1 MPSYDFCFAWS
12 WPYDVDFACLLQ
24 TACEARQ
31 ISLLQVTPSNLEGVL
46 QALAD
51 GQLSFQAFFDRAS
64 DMDDKFNPMAEW
76 AYRQDLL
83 YINRFWLAHR
93 AWDKVTMHHLFTRN
107 GLDAPYT
114 VILPSYQESPEL
126 PVVDLSLLGESY
138 AIKPAHGGGGQG
150 VVLGALSWEEI
161 LQVRQ
166 QHPLDQ
172 YLVQSKVIPVLLNNR
187 PAWFRVIYCL
197 GKIYPCWWDPTTHIY
212 TPLTEAEQESFKLSI
227 LIEITLRIANLSR
240 LEIFSTEI
248 AYTSSNRFL
257 VVDYINDP
265 IDLRPH
271 TQAPEGVPDHIV
283 GAIAGNLADY
293 VATQCSKGTT
303 HA

>member
-1 MPSYDFCFAWS
+1 MQPYDFCFAWS
-12 WPYDVDFACLLQ
+12 WPYDIDFAGILQ
-24 TACEARQ
+24 AACEARK
-31 ISLLQVTPSNLEGVL
+31 ISLLQVTPSNLEAALG
-46 QALAD
+46 ALAA

-64 DMDDKFNPMAEW
+64 DMDSQFNPLAEW

-114 VILPSYQESPEL
+114 VILPSYQESPDL
-126 PVVDLSLLGESY
+126 PALDLSLLGENY

-150 VVLGALSWEEI
+150 VILGVLSWEDM

-166 QHPLDQ
+166 QHPEDQ
-172 YLVQSKVIPVLLNNR
+172 YLLQAKVVPAILNQR
-187 PAWFRVIYCL
+187 TAWFRVIYCL
-197 GKIYPCWWDPTTHIY
+197 GNIYACWWDPTTHIY
-212 TPLTEAEQESFKLSI
+212 TLMTEEQQTLFGLS
-227 LIEITLRIANLSR
+227 TLSEAARRIATLSH

-257 VVDYINDP
+257 VVDYLNDP
-265 IDLRPH
+265 IDLRLQSKVP
-271 TQAPEGVPDHIV
+271 QGVPDHLV
-283 GAIAGNLADY
+283 RAIAGDLADTI
-293 VATQCSKGTT
+293 ASHFTKGTT
-303 HA
+303 YA